1 MDGHHEAVTSVNVPF
16 RSEEGGG
23 TFFLLIN
30 MMRSE
35 SQAASWRPR
44 LLQRGHS
51 DPACGHPGN
60 RHHHDAACR
69 EGRAADRQQSSSLV
83 QWLRRYVLPGAW
95 PSPSSPVP
103 VGRAGLSVPA
113 HSHQLGSLPL
123 VPWCSPAPVTPEG
136 ARTASSSLSSS
147 SVARVA
153 PGSGGGALASCS
165 CSARLRRARMRWCSA
180 AYSWP
185 VSLELAW
192 GGRVLR
198 GSVWLTATL
207 GSVHTCRP

>member
-103 VGRAGLSVPA
+103 
-113 HSHQLGSLPL
+113 
-123 VPWCSPAPVTPEG
+123 APVTPEG